1 MIVATAGHVDHG
13 KTLLV
18 KMLTGIDTDR
28 LDEEKKRGLSID
40 IGFAYLPLEGARSI
54 GFIDLPGHERF
65 IRNALCG
72 LAATDFVLL
81 VVAADDGVMPQ
92 TIEHLSIIDLLGFDR
107 GAVVVTK
114 TDRVNATRLTE
125 VENQVR
131 TLTQS
136 TCLAKADLFR
146 VSSATGTGI
155 PELKAFLARIAQPGP
170 DRASPI
176 PSGKNFRLAVDRC
189 FEARGAGLVVTGTI
203 FAGEIRA
210 GEYVGLPGT
219 DLRLRVR
226 ALRVHDAPT
235 SHGRAGQRCALN
247 LTGSGQHR
255 DRIRRGTWIAAEPVP
270 EPVERFDARIRLLA
284 QNRRPLKHW
293 TPVHLHLAAAVITAR
308 VAVLEDTSI
317 VAGTQ
322 GLVQIVTDKPIG
334 AAFGDRFVIRDQSAR
349 TTLGGG
355 YVIDIFAPRRGRAKP
370 GRIAW
375 LNDLDQDDPI
385 VALQTLLEN
394 FETGI
399 DLDHYA
405 SNRNLSAAAATAVVE
420 AISMTIVTAA
430 GRRYG
435 FKPIA
440 WQNHARQLL
449 IALCEAGAGS
459 SAIPLAR
466 LKKFTV
472 PALSEPLFEQ
482 LIEELRQASSIRRTA
497 MGIRLVEAG
506 NRFEGSDQILWTR
519 IDEQLSQAGLKPLS
533 IVELGRLV
541 GVDGGRLNTLLGR
554 ASRLGLIIRLS
565 RTLII
570 KPESMRQIKHV
581 TMEMASQHAE
591 SGFTVANFRDAV
603 GIGRNR
609 SIELLEVLDSRKIT
623 GRDGNVRHLLSSAE
637 QAFEKLLAVIE

>member
-18 KMLTGIDTDR
+18 KALTGIDTDR
-28 LDEEKKRGLSID
+28 LEEEKKRGLSID

-54 GFIDLPGHERF
+54 GFIDVPGHERF

-114 TDRVNATRLTE
+114 IDRVNTTRLTE

-136 TCLAKADLFR
+136 SCLAKADLFR
-146 VSSATGTGI
+146 VSSTTGAGI
-155 PELKAFLARIAQPGP
+155 PELKAFLARIAQTGP
-170 DRASPI
+170 EQTNPI
-176 PSGKNFRLAVDRC
+176 PSGENFRLAVDRC

-235 SHGRAGQRCALN
+235 SHGQAGQRCALN
-247 LTGSGQHR
+247 LTGSGKYR
-255 DRIRRGTWIAAEPVP
+255 DRIGRGTWIAADSAP
-270 EPVERFDARIRLLA
+270 EPVDRFDARIRLLA

-293 TPVHLHLAAAVITAR
+293 TPVHLHLAASVVTAR
-308 VAVLEDTSI
+308 VAVLEDTGI
-317 VAGTQ
+317 VAGAQ

-355 YVIDIFAPRRGRAKP
+355 YVIDIFPPRRGRAKP
-370 GRIAW
+370 ERIAW
-375 LNDLDQDDPI
+375 LNDLDRDDPI
-385 VALQTLLEN
+385 VALQTLLEK

-405 SNRNLSAAAATAVVE
+405 SNRNLSAAAATAVMD
-420 AISMTIVTAA
+420 AIRMTIVTAA

-435 FKPIA
+435 FKPEA
-440 WQNHARQLL
+440 WQNHARQVPV
-449 IALCEAGAGS
+449 ALCEVGAGT
-459 SAIPLAR
+459 SAIPLGR
-466 LKKFTV
+466 LKKLTV
-472 PALSEPLFEQ
+472 PALSAPLFDR
-482 LIEELRQASSIRRTA
+482 LIEELQQASSIRRTA
-497 MGIRLVEAG
+497 TGIRLVEPG
-506 NRFEGSDQILWTR
+506 NRFEGSDQILWTQ

-533 IVELGRLV
+533 IVELGRLIS
-541 GVDGGRLNTLLGR
+541 VDGSRLNTLLGQ

-570 KPESMRQIKHV
+570 KPEPMQQIRQVIMK
-581 TMEMASQHAE
+581 MAVQHAGN
-591 SGFTVANFRDAV
+591 GFTVANFRDAV

-623 GRDGNVRHLLSSAE
+623 RRDGDIRHLLSSAE
-637 QAFEKLLAVIE
+637 QVFEKLLAVVE